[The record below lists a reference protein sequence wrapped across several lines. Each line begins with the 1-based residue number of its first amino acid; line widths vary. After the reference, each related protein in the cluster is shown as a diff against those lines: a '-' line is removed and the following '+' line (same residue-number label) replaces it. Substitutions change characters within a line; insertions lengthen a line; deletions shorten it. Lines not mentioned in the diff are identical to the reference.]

1 LFNCSFV
8 AWAIGSVALGL
19 LVRVKSLVL
28 LAVGGKAFLGVKR
41 VLAAPA
47 SVLLVTGQVRG
58 GLGVRAL
65 RRAGELGGAGL

>member
-1 LFNCSFV
+1 LVNWSFV

-19 LVRVKSLVL
+19 LVRVDSLVL
-28 LAVGGKAFLGVKR
+28 LAVSGKAFLGIER
-41 VLAAPA
+41 VLTAPA
-47 SVLLVTGQVRG
+47 CVLLVTGQVRG